1 MIVQLSYRE
10 LPSKAGQTS
19 IPEMNREVGILGQ
32 EVAGGGGG
40 GRGTG
45 RKQLEF
51 TGKSAR
57 EKGAAQRNL
66 EIHR

>member
-1 MIVQLSYRE
+1 
-10 LPSKAGQTS
+10 
-19 IPEMNREVGILGQ
+19 MNREVGILGQ

-40 GRGTG
+40 GWGTG